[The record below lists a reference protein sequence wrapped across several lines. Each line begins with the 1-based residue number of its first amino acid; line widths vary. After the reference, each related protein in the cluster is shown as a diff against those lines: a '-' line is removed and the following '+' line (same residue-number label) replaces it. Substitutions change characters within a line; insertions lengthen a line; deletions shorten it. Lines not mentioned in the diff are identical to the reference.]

1 MAVST
6 DEPYSSSPQPESVAG
21 TLDIGRAAV
30 GVRSMC
36 ARGGALGTGYV
47 SSENSGS
54 APFMRSAHTTAAL
67 PQSRSSTVLS
77 TATKLHSRRAVKA
90 MWSGL
95 KSETQ
100 GADGRTEK
108 QCISL

>member
-1 MAVST
+1 MADPRVSWRTSSTQKPQSLQAGSAQWVVSNAGSHQNMQTTGGLVGGGDEGSSMAVST

-47 SSENSGS
+47 SWW
-54 APFMRSAHTTAAL
+54 T
-67 PQSRSSTVLS
+67 
-77 TATKLHSRRAVKA
+77 
-90 MWSGL
+90 
-95 KSETQ
+95 
-100 GADGRTEK
+100 
-108 QCISL
+108 